1 MLFNVFSPSTEPVTL
16 FKELSKKEWVQYIVG
31 FLFAQLVAA
40 NIIITGVKLT
50 STILMGW
57 LNNSLAMF
65 IILMGLASA
74 GFIMNKLTPE
84 KLKAFYT

>member
-31 FLFAQLVAA
+31 FLFARLVAA

-50 STILMGW
+50 STILMSW
-57 LNNSLAMF
+57 LNNSLA
-65 IILMGLASA
+65 IIVILMGLASA